1 MNSRQVPLE
10 SPIEVKVA
18 WAEACWREKGD
29 LLLEDRGIADLL
41 GELKTAIHSSH
52 DEMVESGIADE
63 CRNCEQMGGGS
74 CCGAGLENHYTGTL
88 LLINLLLDVSI
99 PKQRNDASS
108 CFFLGKRGCQLLAR
122 HVICINY
129 LCKTIDSCIDPRK
142 IAALR
147 EKEGIEVEAL
157 FLLNE
162 RIRKKLMDQP
172 SGCS

>member
-1 MNSRQVPLE
+1 MNSQHVPPK
-10 SPIEVKVA
+10 SPIEVKIA
-18 WAEACWREKGD
+18 WAEECWREKGD

-41 GELKTAIHSSH
+41 GTLKTAIHRSH

-74 CCGAGLENHYTGTL
+74 CCGAGLENHYTGIL
-88 LLINLLLDVSI
+88 LLINFLLGVSI
-99 PKQRNDASS
+99 PNKRNDASS
-108 CFFLGKRGCQLLAR
+108 CFFLGNRGCQLLAR

-129 LCKTIDSCIDPRK
+129 LCKTIELCIDPRK

-147 EKEGIEVEAL
+147 EKEGIEVGAL

-162 RIRKKLMDQP
+162 RVKKLLA
-172 SGCS
+172 GC